1 MNNTMSRGLK
11 DTEAAK
17 LLGLHP
23 QTLRNMR
30 CKGEGPAYYKI
41 GRAVRYRSEDLI
53 SFIRDRKIEPRNLG
67 HFRGDK
73 GCS

>member
-1 MNNTMSRGLK
+1 MNNTLSRGLK

-30 CKGEGPAYYKI
+30 CKREGPVYYKLN
-41 GRAVRYRSEDLI
+41 RAVRYLEKDLL
-53 SFIRDRKIEPRNLG
+53 DYLEKRKIQTREG
-67 HFRGDK
+67 
-73 GCS
+73 

>member
-30 CKGEGPAYYKI
+30 CRGVVRVYYKLNK
-41 GRAVRYRSEDLI
+41 AVRYLAEDLI
-53 SFIRDRKIEPRNLG
+53 AYREARKIQTREG
-67 HFRGDK
+67 
-73 GCS
+73 

>member
-11 DTEAAK
+11 DTEAAAM
-17 LLGLHP
+17 LGLHP

-41 GRAVRYRSEDLI
+41 GRAVRYLPEDLI
-53 SFIRDRKIEPRNLG
+53 SYVSDRKIEPRN
-67 HFRGDK
+67 
-73 GCS
+73 

>member
-1 MNNTMSRGLK
+1 MHNTMSRGLK

-30 CKGEGPAYYKI
+30 CRGVGPIYHKL
-41 GRAVRYRSEDLI
+41 GRAVRYLEKDLLSYLEKRRI
-53 SFIRDRKIEPRNLG
+53 QTEG
-67 HFRGDK
+67 
-73 GCS
+73 

>member
-30 CKGEGPAYYKI
+30 CRNEGPTYHKL
-41 GRAVRYRSEDLI
+41 GRAVRYLEKDLLSYLEKRRI
-53 SFIRDRKIEPRNLG
+53 QTEG
-67 HFRGDK
+67 
-73 GCS
+73 

>member
-30 CKGEGPAYYKI
+30 CRGAGPIYHKL
-41 GRAVRYRSEDLI
+41 GRAVRYLEKDLAAYLEKRRI
-53 SFIRDRKIEPRNLG
+53 QTEG
-67 HFRGDK
+67 
-73 GCS
+73 